1 MQNKTVIIG
10 LGSIGLRHAKI
21 LSSKNFSLYI
31 FSRNN
36 SHNYKKIIKINDIID
51 IDPDYIVISN
61 LTYDHL
67 KILRFIDKNFEGKK
81 CLIEKPLFS
90 IFNKNIPKLKNN
102 SYYIGYILRFHPFYE
117 EVKGIIK
124 KDFNKIFH
132 IEFNSSSYL
141 PNWRTNID
149 YIKSS
154 SSSKKS
160 GGVIHDYSHE
170 IDFILSLFGYF
181 NINFVKHSKL
191 SNLKIKSKDYLNI
204 NGSLKKINID
214 ISLNYFS
221 REPHRI
227 LKIFLNDKNYIFDFV
242 NLKIYIYKNNKNFH
256 KSTKLGK
263 DELYIN
269 QHNDI
274 LSLKPKTS
282 CSYEEGYKLS
292 KFIMKINNYAK

>member
-10 LGSIGLRHAKI
+10 LGSIGSRHAKI
-21 LSSKNFSLYI
+21 LSSKNFPLYI

-36 SHNYKKIIKINDIID
+36 SHNYKKIIKINDIIN

-67 KILRFIDKNFEGKK
+67 KTLKFIDKYFKEKK

-102 SYYIGYILRFHPFYE
+102 NYYIGYILRFHPFYR
-117 EVKGIIK
+117 EVKKIIK
-124 KDFNKIFH
+124 YDIQKIFH

-149 YIKSS
+149 YRKSS
-154 SSSKKS
+154 SSTKKS

-170 IDFILSLFGYF
+170 IDFISSLFGFF

-191 SNLKIKSKDYLNI
+191 SNLKIKSKDFLYI
-204 NGSLKKINID
+204 SGSLKKINID

-221 REPHRI
+221 REPYRI
-227 LKIFLNDKNYIFDFV
+227 LKIFLNDKNYIFDFI
-242 NLKIYIYKNNKNFH
+242 NLKMYIYKNNKIFH
-256 KSTKLGK
+256 KNAKLGK

-269 QHNDI
+269 QHKDI

-282 CSYEEGYKLS
+282 CSYKDGLKLN
-292 KFIMKINNYAK
+292 KFITKINNYAK